1 MKKLSIVGVLSILT
15 LTFAFGTFEK
25 ASNFG
30 EEQGFHVAE
39 KAITG

>member
-1 MKKLSIVGVLSILT
+1 MKKLSIIGVLSILT

-30 EEQGFHVAE
+30 EEQEFHVAE